1 MAAEPPDVF
10 ITDIGMPRLNGY
22 ELAGQ
27 VWALCRQAPLMIAI
41 TGYGHAEIKERCL
54 NAGFDHFFLKST
66 DPADILSVLR
76 QYADQLS

>member
-1 MAAEPPDVF
+1 
-10 ITDIGMPRLNGY
+10 
-22 ELAGQ
+22 
-27 VWALCRQAPLMIAI
+27 MIAI

-54 NAGFDHFFLKST
+54 NAGFDHFFLKPT